1 MSSLFFDIGEVFM
14 TVLLV
19 LFWDL
24 GFLPRLISNN
34 IKIIHMRTFG
44 LSIQN
49 KGPATVKLGNF
60 HGYSMVMENSQFY
73 SCRFIISY

>member
-1 MSSLFFDIGEVFM
+1 MIPM
-14 TVLLV
+14 PKTVIII
-19 LFWDL
+19 D
-24 GFLPRLISNN
+24 

-60 HGYSMVMENSQFY
+60 HGYSMFMENSKFY
-73 SCRFIISY
+73 SAGSLFCIDSPNVRM

>member
-1 MSSLFFDIGEVFM
+1 MIPM
-14 TVLLV
+14 TKTVIII
-19 LFWDL
+19 D
-24 GFLPRLISNN
+24 
-34 IKIIHMRTFG
+34 IKIFHMRTFG

-73 SCRFIISY
+73 SCRSIFCIDSPNVRM

>member
-1 MSSLFFDIGEVFM
+1 MIPM
-14 TVLLV
+14 PKTVIII
-19 LFWDL
+19 D
-24 GFLPRLISNN
+24 

-60 HGYSMVMENSQFY
+60 FHGYSMVMENSQFY
-73 SCRFIISY
+73 SCRFIILY